1 MKKKGLAFL
10 LAASMVLTS
19 FPANIFAEPV
29 SAEQEDGFAGILDE
43 EEFPASND
51 SASHSAAPDL
61 PDQGLAIDYIEEA
74 EDPQLEQLVVEALP
88 EEDPET
94 LADGQWMEVE
104 EESESDIQFPEEIIP
119 EAEVPVDVTEEVA
132 AQEPDKEPEPEA
144 VAPLVEVAE
153 EEESASMV
161 ETTEEEEAAPA
172 VETTVLCGEL
182 RAVKKAFCY
191 H

>member
-29 SAEQEDGFAGILDE
+29 SAEQEDGFGGILDE